1 MKPLSEQPDDSVKPA
16 GALSS
21 GPELEL
27 PDDPGFISEPPR
39 MSADAIFRIN
49 QSQMKFFNSRPGA
62 EEQRL
67 REKCNVPFVL

>member
-1 MKPLSEQPDDSVKPA
+1 
-16 GALSS
+16 
-21 GPELEL
+21 LEL
-27 PDDPGFISEPPR
+27 PEDSSFISEPPR
-39 MSADAIFRIN
+39 MSADAIFWIN